1 MGGKERERERERE
14 GGRERGR
21 EKERAR
27 ERETHKNG
35 HFCQEKKSTFV
46 TKIGQFS
53 NLGNFRNIDRE
64 LLSRSKGTIVTM
76 HGALM

>member
-1 MGGKERERERERE
+1 MGGKEREGERERERER
-14 GGRERGR
+14 
-21 EKERAR
+21 AR
-27 ERETHKNG
+27 ERERPIRMGTLSR
-35 HFCQEKKSTFV
+35 KKSTFV